1 MNTIA
6 QAMNCVSN
14 HGKDMNDNARFY
26 KACIKKY
33 KVPLGIVRH
42 GANPNKGQQEI
53 KQNILSEQCN
63 IINQKNKGNK
73 MSFKKRIQEPL
84 EESFLKKVDRALHQ
98 SDYQRLTQNI
108 HKTRAQIRQLQ
119 EEIQGLEQN
128 YQANKLS
135 PQAAA
140 IQSEI
145 ETKKSS
151 LRNAQQQ
158 LEVYKDLGRKG
169 LNIDPL
175 DYQLEKSKD
184 QGRLQG
190 ALTGLAAGGIGG
202 LALGNAFSE
211 STIIEENTKLKKK
224 VDPQVEL
231 FKELTQKEKLKAG
244 YIHTDVG
251 EDNSFFVT
259 KKDFDDWKNQ
269 LKNPNEWMLQIEKQ
283 NPKEKKIRL
292 RLLKEIKNME
302 KNHKNIDDGVVLMG
316 KGPKFGNK
324 PEILAHELGHAQ
336 NHKEKPYLGTLRHP
350 LLTGLTGVLGGGLI
364 ALGHP
369 VTGGAVI
376 LAGQGGTLY
385 DEGKASL
392 RGYKNLKE
400 LEKDPK
406 KGDLA
411 HGFGSY
417 AVAGGI
423 PAAFGEYAN
432 LRNPQLEKIDNGT
445 FVDNLW

>member
-1 MNTIA
+1 MPKLFKVSKCTTRSGNGMKDNGWA
-6 QAMNCVSN
+6 YKKCV
-14 HGKDMNDNARFY
+14 KEIDPPVE
-26 KACIKKY
+26 
-33 KVPLGIVRH
+33 KVIH
-42 GANPNKGQQEI
+42 GANPNKGHPEI
-53 KQNILSEQCN
+53 KQNILSEQYN
-63 IINQKNKGNK
+63 IINQENKGNK

-158 LEVYKDLGRKG
+158 LEVYKDLGRRG
-169 LNIDPL
+169 LDIDPF
-175 DYQLEKSKD
+175 DYQMEKSKD
-184 QGRLQG
+184 EGRLQG

-211 STIIEENTKLKKK
+211 STIIEENTKSKKK
-224 VDPQVEL
+224 VDPQAEL

-251 EDNSFFVT
+251 EDNSFFIT

-269 LKNPNEWMLQIEKQ
+269 LENPNAWMLEIEKQ

-292 RLLKEIKNME
+292 RLLKEIKNMK

-350 LLTGLTGVLGGGLI
+350 LLTGLTGALGGGLI

-417 AVAGGI
+417 VVAGGI

-432 LRNPQLEKIDNGT
+432 LRNPHLERIDNGT
-445 FVDNLW
+445 FVDDLW